1 MYFKGAGEFKELM
14 GYELENGWYP
24 RVTKILEVKSKSGLD
39 NFFREMG
46 HYAAV
51 EDVKNKSAEEGSRV
65 HEVIQK
71 HLTGKLE
78 QVPDDMAHVVSAFDE
93 FNKTQGIVFHPEFVE
108 RRIWSGM
115 HRFAGTVD
123 ALASIGGKF
132 GVLDI
137 KTSTGFFP
145 EYNLQ
150 TAAYV
155 LALQEV
161 GVKEAIGLPRDI
173 ETRWI
178 LRIDQQKTCDAC
190 GAKMREKGGRVKI
203 RNGTSKVATRCEEN
217 EHQWGSV
224 KGEIEM
230 KEFPYFYKDIK
241 AFLAAKTLWEW
252 EHNYWLRQIGY
263 LS

>member
-1 MYFKGAGEFKELM
+1 MWFKDAAEFKDTM
-14 GYELENGWYP
+14 GYELGDGWYP
-24 RVTKILEVKSKSGLD
+24 RVTKILDVKAKTGLD

-65 HEVIQK
+65 HDTIQK
-71 HLTGKLE
+71 YLIGNLVST
-78 QVPDDMAHVVSAFDE
+78 PDDMAHVVGAFE
-93 FNKTQGIVFHPEFVE
+93 QFNKTQGILFHPEFVE
-108 RRIWSGM
+108 RRIWSGF
-115 HRFAGTVD
+115 HRYAGTVD
-123 ALASIGGKF
+123 ALAEIGGKF

-155 LALQEV
+155 LALQEN
-161 GVKEAIGLPRDI
+161 GIKEAIDLPRDI

-178 LRIDQQKTCDAC
+178 LRIDQQKTCAVC
-190 GAKMREKGGRVKI
+190 GAKMREKGGRAKI
-203 RNGTSKVATRCEEN
+203 RNGKSNGVPHCAEDQ
-217 EHQWGSV
+217 HQWGPV
-224 KGEIEM
+224 RGEIEM
-230 KEFPYFYKDIK
+230 REFPYFYRDIK

-252 EHNYWLRQIGY
+252 ENDYWLRRIGY
-263 LS
+263 LK